1 MTTTEILSL
10 LRDARRQ
17 GGGWQAKCPAHKDD
31 IASLSVSTGDDGR
44 TLLKCHA
51 GCTAAAICR
60 ALGIKMADLFVQKS
74 KKAKGE
80 ARIIATY
87 DYKRNGEL
95 IFQVVRMEPK
105 DFRLRRPDGRGGWIW
120 KMNGTPLSLYHYDE
134 IVNAPEGETIF
145 VVEGEKDADRLR
157 GLGVFATTNALGAGK
172 WRDYYSATLRGNRV
186 AILVDNDDTGRNHGR
201 QVANSVWGI
210 AAEVKI
216 IELPGLPPK
225 GDVSDWL
232 DTGGDKSKLVEIVNA
247 TKPLTAED
255 IEAMQ
260 QPQPA
265 ETGKGILAYPF
276 TDAGAAE
283 LFAAEYGERFVF
295 NHDAGKWLIYDGR
308 RWNMKTGDIEV
319 RKAVVKLARTI
330 REEALKPE
338 NTDRRE
344 GIERYARSLEASSKI
359 SNVLREAE
367 AYLAKYADDFDTAR
381 DLLNVVNGT
390 VNLRTGELQPH
401 NPNDFITKLAPVVYD
416 RTAKHVMLDKFLVD
430 STGGDEEMIAFLQRS
445 AGYTLSGFTDE
456 EKFFLVHGPEASG
469 KSTFLEMLKAVL
481 GDYAQTADFETF
493 VARNQVGGAR
503 NDIARLAGAR
513 FVPSI
518 EVDEGRRLAEG
529 LVKTITGGD
538 SICARFLYREAFEFR
553 PQFKL
558 WLACNHAP
566 RISEGDGGM
575 WRRILRVPFEHTVPE
590 SERDPKVKA
599 TLKNVDEAGP
609 AILAWAVE
617 GCLRW
622 QMEGLNVPDGVTA
635 ATAQYR
641 QEQDPLAEFLDDMC
655 NVGDED
661 LFVPVTDLRKSY
673 ERWASD
679 VGVKHTLGAKAFN
692 ERLESRGCRRVTRR
706 YYNDLGTAKI
716 GKCWVGITLV
726 CNRFPSTLSDENDD
740 SLPI

>member
-1 MTTTEILSL
+1 
-10 LRDARRQ
+10 
-17 GGGWQAKCPAHKDD
+17 
-31 IASLSVSTGDDGR
+31 
-44 TLLKCHA
+44 
-51 GCTAAAICR
+51 
-60 ALGIKMADLFVQKS
+60 
-74 KKAKGE
+74 
-80 ARIIATY
+80 
-87 DYKRNGEL
+87 
-95 IFQVVRMEPK
+95 
-105 DFRLRRPDGRGGWIW
+105 
-120 KMNGTPLSLYHYDE
+120 
-134 IVNAPEGETIF
+134 
-145 VVEGEKDADRLR
+145 
-157 GLGVFATTNALGAGK
+157 
-172 WRDYYSATLRGNRV
+172 
-186 AILVDNDDTGRNHGR
+186 
-201 QVANSVWGI
+201 
-210 AAEVKI
+210 
-216 IELPGLPPK
+216 
-225 GDVSDWL
+225 
-232 DTGGDKSKLVEIVNA
+232 
-247 TKPLTAED
+247 
-255 IEAMQ
+255 
-260 QPQPA
+260 
-265 ETGKGILAYPF
+265 
-276 TDAGAAE
+276 
-283 LFAAEYGERFVF
+283 
-295 NHDAGKWLIYDGR
+295 
-308 RWNMKTGDIEV
+308 
-319 RKAVVKLARTI
+319 
-330 REEALKPE
+330 
-338 NTDRRE
+338 
-344 GIERYARSLEASSKI
+344 
-359 SNVLREAE
+359 
-367 AYLAKYADDFDTAR
+367 
-381 DLLNVVNGT
+381 
-390 VNLRTGELQPH
+390 
-401 NPNDFITKLAPVVYD
+401 
-416 RTAKHVMLDKFLVD
+416 MLDKFLVD

-513 FVPSI
+513 FVASI
-518 EVDEGRRLAEG
+518 EVDEGKRLAEG